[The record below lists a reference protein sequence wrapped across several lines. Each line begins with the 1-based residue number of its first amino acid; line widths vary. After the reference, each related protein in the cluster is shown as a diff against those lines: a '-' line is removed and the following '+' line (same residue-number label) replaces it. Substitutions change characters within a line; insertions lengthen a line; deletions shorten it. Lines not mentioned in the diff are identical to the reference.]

1 VHNGCWMRTKK
12 KRKKWSPFWK
22 VCFSVFTHPHMC
34 RCPWPRRGRW
44 PARRPLT
51 STGTAAGPTYWR
63 RWWTCTGSEK
73 RAEVRALRPGPG
85 PSRVLLLVQVS
96 TLKSSRL
103 GRLSPNRQSIMKAW
117 TRSSA
122 QTSASR
128 HLLAHTAR
136 CRVITIAKSTIHFST
151 VRSLQPPTNLSTPRQ
166 GRRRAEQKEEKT
178 LFFDSMERIQ
188 RGVDEAVPQA
198 AVVVEHQEQEDGVWG
213 GDTGPVRRGGGGT
226 CLHRGSGAPG
236 RRKPF
241 YALSGKCFSSMMVI
255 TVW

>member
-1 VHNGCWMRTKK
+1 M
-12 KRKKWSPFWK
+12 
-22 VCFSVFTHPHMC
+22 
-34 RCPWPRRGRW
+34 
-44 PARRPLT
+44 
-51 STGTAAGPTYWR
+51 
-63 RWWTCTGSEK
+63 
-73 RAEVRALRPGPG
+73 RPGPG

-166 GRRRAEQKEEKT
+166 GRQRAEQKEEKT

-213 GDTGPVRRGGGGT
+213 GGDTGPVRRGGGHMSPSRLWSSWEKETLLRSLRKVFFIHDGHNS
-226 CLHRGSGAPG
+226 LVNGHMWQRLMNVDHAG
-236 RRKPF
+236 RRADLQIASVATQP
-241 YALSGKCFSSMMVI
+241 AHVPGATAQS
-255 TVW
+255 